1 MDPRLPNDGSSRPGV
16 GSTDARSSTSRIGR
30 EARKG
35 GFIRLPATQATHVGD
50 TLGFSAAAGCPL
62 DPMGV
67 LRVPPWCGV
76 MSESLRTSIGA
87 PATSN
92 GSRSILTRRGDVVF
106 LVEVA
111 LDAGNGE
118 PALKDVVEIALQV
131 DVIDPV
137 VPGGASRC
145 AP

>member
-1 MDPRLPNDGSSRPGV
+1 
-16 GSTDARSSTSRIGR
+16 
-30 EARKG
+30 
-35 GFIRLPATQATHVGD
+35 
-50 TLGFSAAAGCPL
+50 
-62 DPMGV
+62 MGV